1 MEFINKSSL
10 IKFTNGTVPNEAIYN
25 MYHSLVRQNNLT
37 QKFKQCNYSLLQS
50 SGVSIFNF
58 ENI

>member
-25 MYHSLVRQNNLT
+25 MYHSLVRQNSLT
-37 QKFKQCNYSLLQS
+37 QKFKQCNYSLL
-50 SGVSIFNF
+50 
-58 ENI
+58 